1 MAATSEN
8 QRRSG
13 TKRRLYGTAKLMRKE
28 KLVKVHPS
36 SGAAQGAGGRSE
48 VVDVDPLRVKVAVLA
63 GALGSNAKAA
73 EFLGVARS
81 QPGKWLAGEERP
93 SARSRRLIQ
102 DFEYVWDRLTDDR
115 PPEAAHIWLSSAN
128 AFLNGST
135 PITWMKARGPE
146 DVIAAI
152 DAEESGSYP

>member
-1 MAATSEN
+1 MLAKGDFSRRNGKAGKVMGTS
-8 QRRSG
+8 
-13 TKRRLYGTAKLMRKE
+13 KV
-28 KLVKVHPS
+28 VKVRPS
-36 SGAAQGAGGRSE
+36 STLEQGADGRQAP
-48 VVDVDPLRVKVAVLA
+48 VDVDPLRVKVAVMTE
-63 GALGSNAKAA
+63 ALGSHAKAA

-93 SARSRRLIQ
+93 SSRSRRLIQ

-115 PPEAAHIWLSSAN
+115 APEAAHIWLGSAN

-135 PITWMKARGPE
+135 PITWMRTRGPE

-152 DAEESGSYP
+152 DAEESGSYA